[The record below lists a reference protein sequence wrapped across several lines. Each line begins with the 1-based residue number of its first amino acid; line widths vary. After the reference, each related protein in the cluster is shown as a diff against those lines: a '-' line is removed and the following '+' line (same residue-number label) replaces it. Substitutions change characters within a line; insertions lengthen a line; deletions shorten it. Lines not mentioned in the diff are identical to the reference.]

1 MKTTLQNF
9 SLLLVFGLVTLA
21 HGGQDGFTS
30 FDFPGAVN
38 TQATAISP
46 SGDIVGRYFSANGQQ
61 HGFLLTQGKFQTI
74 DPLGSTYAEIN
85 WINPSGQMV
94 GAYRL
99 VDGKGHGFLLS
110 AGQFI
115 TIDYPGSRGTI
126 AGGISSSGDIVGA
139 QFDDQFN
146 LRAFCCGRA
155 SLVRSIFPEPN
166 GRSPQ

>member
-1 MKTTLQNF
+1 
-9 SLLLVFGLVTLA
+9 
-21 HGGQDGFTS
+21 
-30 FDFPGAVN
+30 
-38 TQATAISP
+38 
-46 SGDIVGRYFSANGQQ
+46 
-61 HGFLLTQGKFQTI
+61 
-74 DPLGSTYAEIN
+74 
-85 WINPSGQMV
+85 MV

-146 LRAFCCGRA
+146 LRGFLLRKGQF
-155 SLVRSIFPEPN
+155 SSIDSPGAKWTFPAMIVDDRIVGAGSTVLPLLMAL
-166 GRSPQ
+166 S